1 MQAHRRV
8 VDSRERC
15 NLRLPEGVVRAID
28 EARVKR
34 PGFVSRNSW
43 IAEAIQDKL
52 KGEGIELRPEA
63 WTANDA

>member
-1 MQAHRRV
+1 MQAQRRV
-8 VDSRERC
+8 AESRERC

-43 IAEAIQDKL
+43 IAESIRDKL
-52 KGEGIELRPEA
+52 KGEGIDLPPEA
-63 WTANDA
+63 WTANNA